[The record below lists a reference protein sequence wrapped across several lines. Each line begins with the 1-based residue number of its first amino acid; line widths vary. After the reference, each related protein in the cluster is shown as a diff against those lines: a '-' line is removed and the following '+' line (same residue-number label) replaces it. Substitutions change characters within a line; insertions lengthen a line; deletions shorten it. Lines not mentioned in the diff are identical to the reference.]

1 MVKSNYRSGY
11 TMHFDATENIRANA
25 NKLRKQM
32 THAEKLLWNKLKN
45 NQVLGFKFRRQH
57 PIDIFIADFYC
68 HKAKLIIEVDGEI
81 HNSKHNKESDKG
93 RTIELE
99 ELGLTVIRFTN
110 KEVED
115 NINDVILRIK
125 RYLS

>member
-1 MVKSNYRSGY
+1 
-11 TMHFDATENIRANA
+11 MHFDATENIRANA